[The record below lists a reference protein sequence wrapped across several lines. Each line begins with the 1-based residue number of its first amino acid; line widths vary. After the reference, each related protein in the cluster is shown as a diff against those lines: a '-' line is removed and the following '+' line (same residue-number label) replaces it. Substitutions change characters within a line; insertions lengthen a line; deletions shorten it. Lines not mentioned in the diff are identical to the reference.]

1 MVTLSDESRLRTH
14 VRSTLGIKH
23 MLEEHMRGNDAM
35 LLLTTSLTGID
46 RTESIVGVHVAQFRE
61 DGLFG
66 CLPMLAVESSRNRDI
81 VRRQSSSGSPA
92 SAGSGG
98 GSITRSVVASDR
110 GTED

>member
-1 MVTLSDESRLRTH
+1 MVTLSDESHLRTH
-14 VRSTLGIKH
+14 VRSTLGIKF

-66 CLPMLAVESSRNRDI
+66 CLPMLAVDCSRYGDI
-81 VRRQSSSGSPA
+81 VRRYIVIFIKFACFSGF
-92 SAGSGG
+92 GRR
-98 GSITRSVVASDR
+98 INYRW
-110 GTED
+110 